1 MQVALVVAV
10 KAALMKAVKARW
22 IDRGPTCRMQ
32 CNTRHATG
40 GPESPYTPTEHY
52 RSITRSVG
60 RDRCTALVKAMHVKA
75 R

>member
-40 GPESPYTPTEHY
+40 GPESPYTPTEYAGHAY
-52 RSITRSVG
+52 VRTLEKVVPERFGI
-60 RDRCTALVKAMHVKA
+60 
-75 R
+75 